1 MEKNFPFTFFGNKL
15 LEKSISPV
23 MYTTRK
29 RRNNTMTL
37 LNAVVYIHNWGDKS
51 DLVKVLKHN
60 SHVSS
65 LFHIMGRYSYLLD
78 VNFDNKDQ
86 FEKWIDH
93 IKNLKLSSGVPSV
106 ISVETQK
113 IIEVIKKKDDFNLG
127 DYKKTGEKSHFF
139 LTIDNPHHDKNLI
152 SLLQGSDITH
162 TLLHV
167 QGSSSYIT
175 EIIAENYNEYKAL
188 LMELKNLTSIF
199 HIETQEV
206 ISVIKYRN
214 KILDESGNLVSPGED
229 TRELYSL

>member
-1 MEKNFPFTFFGNKL
+1 
-15 LEKSISPV
+15 
-23 MYTTRK
+23 
-29 RRNNTMTL
+29 MTI
-37 LNAVVYIHNWGDKS
+37 LNAVVYVHNWGDKS
-51 DLVKVLKHN
+51 DLIKILKYN

-86 FEKWIDH
+86 LENWIDH

-139 LTIDNPHHDKNLI
+139 VSIDNPHHDQKLI
-152 SLLQGSDITH
+152 STLKSSDITL
-162 TLLHV
+162 TLLHI

-175 EIIAENYNEYKAL
+175 EIISENYEEYKKL
-188 LMELKNLTSIF
+188 LMELKNLTSIS
-199 HIETQEV
+199 HIETHEV

-214 KILDESGNLVSPGED
+214 KILDESGNLVAPGED